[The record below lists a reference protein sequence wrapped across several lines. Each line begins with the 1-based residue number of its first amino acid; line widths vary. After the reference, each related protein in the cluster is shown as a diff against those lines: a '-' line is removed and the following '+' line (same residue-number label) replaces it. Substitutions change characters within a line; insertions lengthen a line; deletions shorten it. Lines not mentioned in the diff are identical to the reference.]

1 MKNISVLGAGG
12 AGTAL
17 ISNLKS
23 KGYDVTVGLRNP
35 EKYEGAVT
43 IKAAIEAN
51 KVVIFAVPFG
61 SGVELAKEYKDEFS
75 GKIVID
81 MMNPLLENLS
91 GYQTFDGKSGGEFL
105 QEIIPDAK
113 VVKAFNHA
121 IAPSL
126 AEPNGS
132 VQFIIGNDKEAVD
145 EITTIASTL
154 GFEANP
160 IYDLSKVREI
170 EAMAYFWI
178 YFTIIVKD
186 NPFLKLKVTN

>member
-1 MKNISVLGAGG
+1 MNKISVIGAGG
-12 AGTAL
+12 AGSAL
-17 ISNLKS
+17 ILNLKS
-23 KGYDVTVGLRNP
+23 KGYDVTVGLRNLNKF
-35 EKYEGAVT
+35 EHAVT

-51 KVVIFAVPFG
+51 EVIVFAVPFA
-61 SGVELAKEYKDEFS
+61 SGIELAKEFKEALS
-75 GKIVID
+75 GKVVIN

-105 QEIIPDAK
+105 QETIEDSK

-121 IAPSL
+121 IAPSI

-132 VQFIIGNDKEAVD
+132 VQFIIGNDKTAVD
-145 EITTIASTL
+145 TVTDIAKEL
-154 GFEANP
+154 GFEANS
-160 IYDLSKVREI
+160 IYDLTKAREI

-186 NPFLKLKVTN
+186 NPFLKLKIGK